1 MNREVSMTG
10 GAGSRADSH
19 LVQHHTE
26 GCSQEDL
33 RFGVLLRA
41 PAG

>member
-1 MNREVSMTG
+1 MNREVAMTG
-10 GAGSRADSH
+10 EVGARANSH
-19 LVQHHTE
+19 LLQHYTE
-26 GCSQEDL
+26 GGNQEDL

>member
-1 MNREVSMTG
+1 MTG
-10 GAGSRADSH
+10 EVGAWADSH
-19 LVQHHTE
+19 LLQHYTE
-26 GCSQEDL
+26 ESNQEDL